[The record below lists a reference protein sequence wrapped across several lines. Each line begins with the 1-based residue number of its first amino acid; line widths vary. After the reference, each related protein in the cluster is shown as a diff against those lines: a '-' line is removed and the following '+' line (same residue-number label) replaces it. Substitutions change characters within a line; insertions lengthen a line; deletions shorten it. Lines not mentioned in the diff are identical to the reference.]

1 MKKIITLFLV
11 MSTVFTVFSQNADA
25 AKKLLNE
32 VSDQMNAYNNVYV
45 EFDYKLE
52 NKAENVIQN
61 TKGDATL
68 QGDKYLVN
76 FFGSTQI
83 FDGVKTYTIIPENEE
98 VNISIADLEDQNT
111 ITPAKFYSFYKTGY
125 TFSMGELKNI
135 TGKKIQYV
143 KLIPI
148 DSNSELTMVL
158 VGINNDTKQ
167 IDSIKQI
174 GENGTETVLTIKNL
188 KTNQSLK
195 SNLFLFDL
203 KKYEDLGYIINE

>member
-1 MKKIITLFLV
+1 MIACAVTLI
-11 MSTVFTVFSQNADA
+11 STAQNGDS
-25 AKKLLNE
+25 AKKLLDE
-32 VSDQMNAYNNVYV
+32 VSDQMSAYQNVYV

-52 NKAENVIQN
+52 NKAENVTQD

-98 VNISIADLEDQNT
+98 VNISVAEVDNQNT

-125 TFSMGELKNI
+125 TFGMGESKTIGGKNI
-135 TGKKIQYV
+135 QFV
-143 KLIPI
+143 KLTPM
-148 DSNSELTMVL
+148 DSNSEISSVL
-158 VGINNDTKQ
+158 VGVDTKTKN
-167 IDSIKQI
+167 IDTIKQI
-174 GENGTETVLTIKNL
+174 GENGTETVLKVKNL
-188 KTNQSLK
+188 KTNQTLK
-195 SNLFLFDL
+195 NNLFSFDL

>member
-1 MKKIITLFLV
+1 M

-52 NKAENVIQN
+52 NKAENVVQN

-98 VNISIADLEDQNT
+98 VNISVADLEDQNT